1 MNLLVATGNEGK
13 LREISALFATQQI
26 EVLGLRDVENAPT
39 VIEDGDS
46 FAANATKK
54 AVEVARAC
62 NCLTLAD
69 DSGLVVP
76 ALDGAPGIFSA
87 RYAGEEADD
96 QQNNLKLLFELE
108 QRGLKQPAAYFCCV
122 MALAEPSGECRLFEG
137 RINGVILDQ
146 FRGRDGFGYDPLFL
160 VPEYGKTLAE
170 LPLEVKNR
178 ISHRGAALRQVL
190 SALTL

>member
-1 MNLLVATGNEGK
+1 MKLLVATGNAGK
-13 LREISALFATQQI
+13 LREIRALFSAHEI
-26 EVLGLRDVENAPT
+26 EVLGLGDVGNAPD
-39 VIEDGDS
+39 VVEDGDS

-76 ALDGAPGIFSA
+76 ALEGAPGIYSA
-87 RYAGEEADD
+87 RYAGEGANDEK
-96 QQNNLKLLFELE
+96 NNHKLLSELE
-108 QRGLKQPAAYFCCV
+108 QRELKLSPAYFCCV
-122 MALAEPSGECRLFEG
+122 MALAEPNGECQLFEG
-137 RINGVILDQ
+137 RIHGVILDQ
-146 FRGRDGFGYDPLFL
+146 FRGQEGFGYDPLFL

-170 LPLEVKNR
+170 LPIEVKNR

-190 SALTL
+190 SALTI